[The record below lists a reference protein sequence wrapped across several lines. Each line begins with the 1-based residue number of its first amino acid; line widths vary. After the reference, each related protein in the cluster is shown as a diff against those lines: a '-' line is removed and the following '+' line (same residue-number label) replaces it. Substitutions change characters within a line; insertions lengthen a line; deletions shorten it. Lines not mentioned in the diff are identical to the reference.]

1 MKMQY
6 NGLVTIIGSKN
17 LNASV
22 KEAVLSKKEGKQ
34 KLLEVTVTDDDGQE
48 FTFRVKPQLFST
60 GSLGGRLTM
69 KAEAKLVEVE
79 ATPDKTQT
87 KEMKKSDALKQL
99 ESDLL
104 A

>member
-1 MKMQY
+1 MKVQF
-6 NGLVTIIGSKN
+6 NGLSTVIGSKN
-17 LNASV
+17 LSQQV
-22 KEAVLSKKEGKQ
+22 KDAVLAKKDGKV
-34 KLLEVTVTDDDGQE
+34 KMLEVTVSDDDGQE

-60 GSLGGRLTM
+60 GSLGGRLTL
-69 KAEAKLVEVE
+69 KGEAKLVEVD